1 MNKNMHNFK
10 LKELKIRILEFLEQE
25 SNMIIKKERL
35 IQELSLSF

>member
-25 SNMIIKKERL
+25 SNMITKKERL
-35 IQELSLSF
+35 IQKMTLI